1 MKSTNL
7 PALARLRKGGAGGQT
22 ADVDADYVREGA
34 TNAEFQDGLPLLKP
48 PYGHLTAIDLNK
60 GKLAWQVPFGD
71 NAARR
76 AHPALQGVTLPK
88 VLRGGGRGGSDCN
101 EGRTG
106 LYRRWG
112 YGVPRR

>member
-1 MKSTNL
+1 MNKYQTGPLYAPPSFAGTLMRPGLIGGANWGGGAFDPDTQRLYVQSTNL

-60 GKLAWQVPFGD
+60 GEASLAGAV
-71 NAARR
+71 
-76 AHPALQGVTLPK
+76 
-88 VLRGGGRGGSDCN
+88 
-101 EGRTG
+101 
-106 LYRRWG
+106 WG
-112 YGVPRR
+112 